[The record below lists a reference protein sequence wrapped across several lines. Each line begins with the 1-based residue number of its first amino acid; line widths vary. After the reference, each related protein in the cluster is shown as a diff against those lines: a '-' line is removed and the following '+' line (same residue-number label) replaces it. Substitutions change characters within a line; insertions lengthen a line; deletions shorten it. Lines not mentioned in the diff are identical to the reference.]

1 MRKKI
6 IIILSVLCV
15 LLTLII
21 GFSILLHEDVKSK
34 AKYIKSEIK
43 EDDIKSIKVKVCHKN
58 RIYTY
63 EDIEDIS
70 WIIDFLNSFEYRDL
84 TAYERIKGED
94 TPGMAKN
101 RAGFEISLY
110 SDIGCG
116 YDDLVTEIKIVY
128 SKNRFIIADK
138 VFKFADKEFDAFHEF
153 GDIIHGGINKEKD
166 DDTNFS
172 KFEINQADVKCVK
185 VISFNKKQDYILDD
199 SNNIKEIIDYLCSLH
214 YRNLYIGEADCGE
227 GELDYIVEK
236 EGYVIS
242 LYSDTQCQEL
252 IKEIEVGNNK
262 RIIIDKKVYKLP
274 YNEIGVYDE
283 LKDLI
288 NEES

>member
-15 LLTLII
+15 LFTLII
-21 GFSILLHEDVKSK
+21 GFGILLREDVKSK
-34 AKYIKSEIK
+34 AKYIKSEID
-43 EDDIKSIKVKVCHKN
+43 ENDIKSIEVIARHKQQ
-58 RIYTY
+58 ICTY
-63 EDIEDIS
+63 EDFEDIS
-70 WIIDFLNSFEYRDL
+70 WIIDFLNSFKYREL
-84 TAYERIKGED
+84 TGYERIKGEGN
-94 TPGMAKN
+94 PGMASN
-101 RAGFEISLY
+101 RAGYEISLF
-110 SDIGCG
+110 SDVGCE
-116 YDDLVTEIKIVY
+116 YADLVSEIKIVF
-128 SKNRFIIADK
+128 SKDRFIIDEK

-153 GDIIHGGINKEKD
+153 RDIIHRGLNKEED

-172 KFEINQADVKCVK
+172 QLEINQDDVKCVN
-185 VISFNKKQDYILDD
+185 VISFNKKQNYIFNDHND
-199 SNNIKEIIDYLCSLH
+199 IKEIMDYLYSLH
-214 YRNLYIGEADCGE
+214 YRNLHIGEVNSGE